1 MMRQNDRNIQW
12 DTSPYMAR
20 QTLQSAHPLQMG
32 LEAQGD
38 GPQER
43 RAEDALVTEGEGE
56 QKGNPFLCSDLVLT
70 SHVKKYVFPT
80 VAPVFRQTGG
90 YSLGRLVRRKKMTSG
105 RMRIISQ
112 ASSRHGS
119 ASGKKKSEV
128 MHTQSI
134 SPRLILYWPRRSF
147 WSG

>member
-1 MMRQNDRNIQW
+1 MRQNDRNIQW

-32 LEAQGD
+32 LEPQGD

-70 SHVKKYVFPT
+70 SHVKKIRFPNRCPSLP
-80 VAPVFRQTGG
+80 ADRQILFGDAWLGG
-90 YSLGRLVRRKKMTSG
+90 KR
-105 RMRIISQ
+105 
-112 ASSRHGS
+112 
-119 ASGKKKSEV
+119 
-128 MHTQSI
+128 
-134 SPRLILYWPRRSF
+134 
-147 WSG
+147 

>member
-1 MMRQNDRNIQW
+1 MKQNDRNIQW

-70 SHVKKYVFPT
+70 SHVKKYTRCP
-80 VAPVFRQTGG
+80 
-90 YSLGRLVRRKKMTSG
+90 SLPADRR
-105 RMRIISQ
+105 
-112 ASSRHGS
+112 
-119 ASGKKKSEV
+119 
-128 MHTQSI
+128 
-134 SPRLILYWPRRSF
+134 ILFGDAWLGEKR
-147 WSG
+147 

>member
-1 MMRQNDRNIQW
+1 MMKQNDRNIQW

-70 SHVKKYVFPT
+70 SHVKKYVFPPF
-80 VAPVFRQTGG
+80 APVFRQTGG
-90 YSLGRLVRRKKMTSG
+90 YSLGMLG
-105 RMRIISQ
+105 
-112 ASSRHGS
+112 
-119 ASGKKKSEV
+119 
-128 MHTQSI
+128 
-134 SPRLILYWPRRSF
+134 
-147 WSG
+147 

>member
-1 MMRQNDRNIQW
+1 MRQNDRNIQW

-20 QTLQSAHPLQMG
+20 QMG

-90 YSLGRLVRRKKMTSG
+90 YSLGTLG
-105 RMRIISQ
+105 
-112 ASSRHGS
+112 
-119 ASGKKKSEV
+119 
-128 MHTQSI
+128 
-134 SPRLILYWPRRSF
+134 
-147 WSG
+147 

>member
-1 MMRQNDRNIQW
+1 MRQNDRNIQW

-43 RAEDALVTEGEGE
+43 RAEDALVTEWEGE

-90 YSLGRLVRRKKMTSG
+90 YSLGTLG
-105 RMRIISQ
+105 
-112 ASSRHGS
+112 
-119 ASGKKKSEV
+119 
-128 MHTQSI
+128 
-134 SPRLILYWPRRSF
+134 
-147 WSG
+147 

>member
-1 MMRQNDRNIQW
+1 MGHFSLHGAADFTVRASIAN
-12 DTSPYMAR
+12 
-20 QTLQSAHPLQMG
+20 G

-90 YSLGRLVRRKKMTSG
+90 YSLGTLG
-105 RMRIISQ
+105 
-112 ASSRHGS
+112 
-119 ASGKKKSEV
+119 
-128 MHTQSI
+128 
-134 SPRLILYWPRRSF
+134 
-147 WSG
+147 